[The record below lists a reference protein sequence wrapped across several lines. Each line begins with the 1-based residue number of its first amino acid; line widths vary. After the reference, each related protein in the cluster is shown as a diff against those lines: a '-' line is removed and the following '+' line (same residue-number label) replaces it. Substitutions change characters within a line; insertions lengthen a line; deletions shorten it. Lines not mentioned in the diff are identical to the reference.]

1 MEDPMKYFFLALFI
15 CFFCSTKAQEFH
27 KYITVNGTSELIL
40 PADQINYTVRI
51 KIVAATV
58 EASKNA
64 NDSCKNAL
72 LMKLNKVGIN
82 SNDINVLPMT
92 LGKNYEFND
101 SERKQRGFYTEVNVI
116 FLLKDLSKYYEL
128 TNEISSSNQYEIMES
143 IYSISDYELQHK
155 LAYEKALKAAKEK
168 AEYMVHALGV
178 KLKDVLEI
186 DENNYWQTGSIYS
199 NTIEQKQDSR
209 AGDMS
214 GKVTIRRSVKV
225 KFAID

>member
-1 MEDPMKYFFLALFI
+1 MKYFFLSLFI
-15 CFFCSTKAQEFH
+15 CSFGSTSAQEFH

-40 PADQINYTVRI
+40 PADQIKYTIQI
-51 KIVAATV
+51 KIVAVAV

-64 NDSCKNAL
+64 NDSCRNEL
-72 LMKLNKVGIN
+72 LRKLNKIGIN

-92 LGKNYEFND
+92 LGKNYEFNKG
-101 SERKQRGFYTEVNVI
+101 ERKQRGFYTEVNVI

-128 TNEISSSNQYEIMES
+128 TNELSSSNQYEIKES
-143 IYSISDYELQHK
+143 TYNISEYELQQK
-155 LAYEKALKAAKEK
+155 IAFEKALLAAKEK
-168 AEYMVHALGV
+168 AKYMVHVLGV

-186 DENNYWQTGSIYS
+186 EENNYWQAGSIYS

-225 KFAID
+225 KFAIN

>member
-1 MEDPMKYFFLALFI
+1 MKYFFLSLFI
-15 CFFCSTKAQEFH
+15 CSFGSTSAQEFH

-40 PADQINYTVRI
+40 PADQIKYTIQI
-51 KIVAATV
+51 KIVAVAV

-64 NDSCKNAL
+64 NDSCRNEL
-72 LMKLNKVGIN
+72 LRKLNKIGIN

-92 LGKNYEFND
+92 LGKNYEFNKG
-101 SERKQRGFYTEVNVI
+101 ERKQRGFYTEVNVI

-128 TNEISSSNQYEIMES
+128 TNELSSSNQYEIKES
-143 IYSISDYELQHK
+143 TYNISDYELQQK
-155 LAYEKALKAAKEK
+155 IAFEKALLAAKEK
-168 AEYMVHALGV
+168 AKYMVHVLGV

-186 DENNYWQTGSIYS
+186 EENNYWQAGSIYS

-225 KFAID
+225 KFAIN

>member
-1 MEDPMKYFFLALFI
+1 MKYFFLSLFI
-15 CFFCSTKAQEFH
+15 CSFGSTSAQEFH

-40 PADQINYTVRI
+40 PADQIKYTIQI
-51 KIVAATV
+51 KIVAVAV

-64 NDSCKNAL
+64 NDSCRNEL
-72 LMKLNKVGIN
+72 LRKLNKIGIN

-92 LGKNYEFND
+92 LGKNYEFNKG
-101 SERKQRGFYTEVNVI
+101 ERKQRGFYTEVNVV

-128 TNEISSSNQYEIMES
+128 TNELSSSNQYEIKES
-143 IYSISDYELQHK
+143 TYNISDYELQQK
-155 LAYEKALKAAKEK
+155 IAFEKALLAAKEK
-168 AEYMVHALGV
+168 AKYMVHVLGV

-186 DENNYWQTGSIYS
+186 EENNYWQAGSIYS

-225 KFAID
+225 KFAIN

>member
-1 MEDPMKYFFLALFI
+1 MKYFFLSLFI
-15 CFFCSTKAQEFH
+15 CSFGSTSAQEFH
-27 KYITVNGTSELIL
+27 KYITVNGTSEIIL
-40 PADQINYTVRI
+40 PADQIKYTIQI
-51 KIVAATV
+51 KIVAVAV

-64 NDSCKNAL
+64 NDSCRNEL
-72 LMKLNKVGIN
+72 LRKLNKIGIN

-92 LGKNYEFND
+92 LGKNYEFNKG
-101 SERKQRGFYTEVNVI
+101 ERKQRGFYTEVNVV

-128 TNEISSSNQYEIMES
+128 TNELSSSNQYEIKES
-143 IYSISDYELQHK
+143 TYNISDYELQQK
-155 LAYEKALKAAKEK
+155 IAFEKALLAAKEK
-168 AEYMVHALGV
+168 AKYMVHVLGV

-186 DENNYWQTGSIYS
+186 EENNYWQAGSIYS

-225 KFAID
+225 KFAIN

>member
-1 MEDPMKYFFLALFI
+1 MKYFFLSLFI
-15 CFFCSTKAQEFH
+15 CSFGSTSAQEFH
-27 KYITVNGTSELIL
+27 KYITVNGTSEIIL
-40 PADQINYTVRI
+40 PADQIKYTIQI
-51 KIVAATV
+51 KIVAAAV

-64 NDSCKNAL
+64 NDSCRNEL
-72 LMKLNKVGIN
+72 LRKLNKIGIN

-92 LGKNYEFND
+92 LGKNYEFNKG
-101 SERKQRGFYTEVNVI
+101 ERKQRGFYTEVNVI

-128 TNEISSSNQYEIMES
+128 TNELSSSNQYEIKES
-143 IYSISDYELQHK
+143 TYNISDYELQQK
-155 LAYEKALKAAKEK
+155 IAFEKALLAAKEK
-168 AEYMVHALGV
+168 AKYMVHVLGV

-186 DENNYWQTGSIYS
+186 EENNYWQAGSIYS

-225 KFAID
+225 KFAIN

>member
-1 MEDPMKYFFLALFI
+1 MKYFFLSLFI
-15 CFFCSTKAQEFH
+15 CSFGSTSAQEFH
-27 KYITVNGTSELIL
+27 KYITVNGTSEIIL
-40 PADQINYTVRI
+40 PADQIKYTIQI
-51 KIVAATV
+51 KIVAAAV

-64 NDSCKNAL
+64 NDSCRNEL
-72 LMKLNKVGIN
+72 LRKLNKIGIN

-92 LGKNYEFND
+92 LGKNYEFNKG
-101 SERKQRGFYTEVNVI
+101 ERKQRGFYTEVNVV

-128 TNEISSSNQYEIMES
+128 TNELSSSNQYEIKES
-143 IYSISDYELQHK
+143 TYNISDYELQQK
-155 LAYEKALKAAKEK
+155 IAFEKALLAAKEK
-168 AEYMVHALGV
+168 AKYMVHVLGV

-186 DENNYWQTGSIYS
+186 EENNYWQAGSIYS

-225 KFAID
+225 KFAIN

>member
-1 MEDPMKYFFLALFI
+1 MKYFFLSLFI
-15 CFFCSTKAQEFH
+15 CSFGSTSAQEFH

-40 PADQINYTVRI
+40 PADQIKYTIQI
-51 KIVAATV
+51 KIVAAAV

-64 NDSCKNAL
+64 NDSCRNEL
-72 LMKLNKVGIN
+72 LRKLNKIGIN

-92 LGKNYEFND
+92 LGKNYEFNKG
-101 SERKQRGFYTEVNVI
+101 ERKQRGFYTEVNVI

-128 TNEISSSNQYEIMES
+128 TNELSSSNQYEIKES
-143 IYSISDYELQHK
+143 TYNISDYELQQK
-155 LAYEKALKAAKEK
+155 IAFEKALLAAKEK
-168 AEYMVHALGV
+168 AKYMVHVLGV

-186 DENNYWQTGSIYS
+186 EENNYWQAGSIYS

-225 KFAID
+225 KFAIN

>member
-1 MEDPMKYFFLALFI
+1 MKYFFLSLFI
-15 CFFCSTKAQEFH
+15 CSFASTNAQEIH
-27 KYITVNGTSELIL
+27 KYITVNGTSEIIL
-40 PADQINYTVRI
+40 PADQIKYTIQI
-51 KIVAATV
+51 KIVAAAV

-64 NDSCKNAL
+64 NDSCRNEL
-72 LMKLNKVGIN
+72 LRKLNKIGIN

-92 LGKNYEFND
+92 LGKNYEFNKG
-101 SERKQRGFYTEVNVI
+101 ERKQRGFYTEVNVV

-128 TNEISSSNQYEIMES
+128 TNELSSSNQYEIKES
-143 IYSISDYELQHK
+143 TYNISDYELQQK
-155 LAYEKALKAAKEK
+155 IAFEKALLAAKEK
-168 AEYMVHALGV
+168 AKYMVHVLGV

-186 DENNYWQTGSIYS
+186 EENNYWQAGSIYS

-225 KFAID
+225 KFAIN

>member
-1 MEDPMKYFFLALFI
+1 
-15 CFFCSTKAQEFH
+15 
-27 KYITVNGTSELIL
+27 VNGTSELIL
-40 PADQINYTVRI
+40 PADQIKYTIQI
-51 KIVAATV
+51 KIVAAAV

-64 NDSCKNAL
+64 NDSCRNEL
-72 LMKLNKVGIN
+72 LRKLNKIGIN

-92 LGKNYEFND
+92 LGKNYEFNKG
-101 SERKQRGFYTEVNVI
+101 ERKQRGFYTEVNVI

-128 TNEISSSNQYEIMES
+128 TNELSSSNQYEIKES
-143 IYSISDYELQHK
+143 TYNISDYELQQK
-155 LAYEKALKAAKEK
+155 IAFEKALLAAKEK
-168 AEYMVHALGV
+168 AKYMVHVLGV

-186 DENNYWQTGSIYS
+186 EENNYWQAGSIYS

-225 KFAID
+225 KFAIN

>member
-1 MEDPMKYFFLALFI
+1 MKYFFLGLFI
-15 CFFCSTKAQEFH
+15 CSFASTNAQEIH

-40 PADQINYTVRI
+40 PADQIKYTIQI
-51 KIVAATV
+51 KIVAAAV

-64 NDSCKNAL
+64 NDSCRNEL
-72 LMKLNKVGIN
+72 LRKLNKIGIN

-92 LGKNYEFND
+92 LGKNYEFNKG
-101 SERKQRGFYTEVNVI
+101 ERKQRGFYTEVNVV

-128 TNEISSSNQYEIMES
+128 TNELSSSNQYEIKES
-143 IYSISDYELQHK
+143 TYNISDYELQQK
-155 LAYEKALKAAKEK
+155 IAFEKALLAAKEK
-168 AEYMVHALGV
+168 AKYMVHVLGV

-186 DENNYWQTGSIYS
+186 EENNYWQAGSIYS

-225 KFAID
+225 KFAIN

>member
-1 MEDPMKYFFLALFI
+1 MKYFFLSLFI
-15 CFFCSTKAQEFH
+15 CSFGSTSAQEFH

-40 PADQINYTVRI
+40 PADQIKYTIQI
-51 KIVAATV
+51 KIVAAAV

-64 NDSCKNAL
+64 NDSCRNEL
-72 LMKLNKVGIN
+72 LRKLNKIGIN

-92 LGKNYEFND
+92 LGKNYEFNKG
-101 SERKQRGFYTEVNVI
+101 ERKQRGFYTEVNVV

-128 TNEISSSNQYEIMES
+128 TNELSSSNQYEIKES
-143 IYSISDYELQHK
+143 TYNISDYELQQK
-155 LAYEKALKAAKEK
+155 IAFEKALLAAKEK
-168 AEYMVHALGV
+168 AKYMVHVLGV

-186 DENNYWQTGSIYS
+186 EENNYWQAGSIYS

-225 KFAID
+225 KFAIN